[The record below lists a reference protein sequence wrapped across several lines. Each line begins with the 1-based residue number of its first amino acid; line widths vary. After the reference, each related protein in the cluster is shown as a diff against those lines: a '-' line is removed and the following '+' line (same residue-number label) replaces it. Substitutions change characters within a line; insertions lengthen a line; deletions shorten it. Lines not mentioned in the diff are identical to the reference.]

1 MEKEGSEEM
10 RKKRERLENEMKK
23 EKRKRKCLEAVEP
36 NVLCNLE
43 YSAV

>member
-23 EKRKRKCLEAVEP
+23 EKRKCLEAVEP